1 MDEQQAAPA
10 EAPVDQAQQQDQ
22 GGKNPAD
29 VIMGMQ
35 KALAGMAQGL
45 QGSPLPPEGL
55 KHLENAMN
63 EYNAFV
69 SIVGKSMG
77 LDVGDQKEQPTM
89 ENAPMEAGGNKNA
102 VPAGY

>member
-1 MDEQQAAPA
+1 MDNQEQAAAPA
-10 EAPVDQAQQQDQ
+10 EAPAEQAQDQ

-77 LDVGDQKEQPTM
+77 LDVGDQKEQPMM